1 MSVYLS
7 LVFQQLIAGGTHI
20 VAKAL
25 VHDVEPARLTFLRS
39 ILSGILM
46 IGILI
51 VKDRKWRIER
61 KDIPKLLGLS
71 LLAVPINQFLFFHG
85 INHSTAS
92 NAALLYATTP
102 VLVLILSRLI
112 LGERV
117 TWKKVLGVILA
128 LVGVSSVIFEH
139 GFEIGSGYTYGNLV
153 LVVAVLAWA
162 LYTIYGKPM
171 IMKYG
176 ALYVTSLTIAIGMF
190 IYFPIGVLFGGSL
203 SLSSLSQA
211 DWEGLVY
218 MVVGT
223 SFLGYYLWYYALEK
237 IEASKV
243 AIFSNIQPF
252 LTTILAV
259 IFLSQGV
266 SGTLV
271 IGGIITIGGVI
282 LVQLG

>member
-39 ILSGILM
+39 ILSGFLM

-128 LVGVSSVIFEH
+128 LIGVSSVIFEH

-237 IEASKV
+237 TEASKV